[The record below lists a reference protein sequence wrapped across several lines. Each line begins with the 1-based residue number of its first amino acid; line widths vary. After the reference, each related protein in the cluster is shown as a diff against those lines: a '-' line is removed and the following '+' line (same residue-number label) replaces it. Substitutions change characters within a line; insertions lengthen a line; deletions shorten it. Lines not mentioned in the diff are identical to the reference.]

1 MKAKSYYE
9 LNASL
14 NYPDALNSLGKL
26 YLEGFCVEKKIF
38 IRAIKHLE
46 LSADLNYNFALYL
59 LACLYKNGDTIDV
72 NYEKSIKYLKCIQIQ
87 NGETFQNNQ
96 INYQFVEPTF

>member
-1 MKAKSYYE
+1 MNAKSYYE

-14 NYPDALNSLGKL
+14 NYPDALFNLGKL
-26 YLEGFCVEKKIF
+26 HLEGFCVEKNIYTSYKIF
-38 IRAIKHLE
+38 RNSKLE

-59 LACLYKNGDTIDV
+59 LTCLYNNGDTIGV
-72 NYEKSIKYLKCIQIQ
+72 NYEKSIKYLKKCIQIQ

-96 INYQFVEPTF
+96 IN